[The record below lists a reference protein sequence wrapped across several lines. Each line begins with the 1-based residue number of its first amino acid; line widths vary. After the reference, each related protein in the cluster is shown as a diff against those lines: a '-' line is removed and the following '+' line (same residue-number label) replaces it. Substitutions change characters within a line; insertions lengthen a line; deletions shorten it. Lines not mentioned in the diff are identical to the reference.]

1 MKVYDDQAISFK
13 TDYQLDYFRLIFK
26 KTQSE
31 TKFQEK
37 LKNYKKSPE

>member
-37 LKNYKKSPE
+37 LKKLQKKP